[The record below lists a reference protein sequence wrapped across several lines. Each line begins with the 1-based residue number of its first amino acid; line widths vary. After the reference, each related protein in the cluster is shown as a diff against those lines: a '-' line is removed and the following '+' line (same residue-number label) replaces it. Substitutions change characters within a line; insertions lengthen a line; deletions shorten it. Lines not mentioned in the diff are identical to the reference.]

1 MTKISHSEVFETWS
15 TKVKSIL
22 NTLPTNA
29 IDGQPLEYQDDE
41 YQNVMKKLQQ
51 CSLNFLDFPIYPINE
66 TIANK
71 LVQDQL
77 RGYDERPDI

>member
-1 MTKISHSEVFETWS
+1 MTKTSNSEVFETWS

-22 NTLPTNA
+22 NQLPTNA

-51 CSLNFLDFPIYPINE
+51 CSMNFLDFPIYPINE